1 MTAGALV
8 IAAGFSRRF
17 GADKRLFRLRDGR
30 SMLESTV
37 STYARAFRH
46 VAVVLRDSDSAVA
59 AHLVESLRARQP
71 IIVTTAHAG
80 RGMAASLADGVR
92 AVSDWDYVFVGLG
105 DMPYVRT
112 ETLVRLDAA
121 MRRQRLDGRRCIVQ
135 PRYEDTP
142 GHPVGFSREFFAEL
156 LDLDG
161 DEGARSVVRAH
172 RDAVAFVDV
181 DDPGVVTDL
190 DQPPL

>member
-1 MTAGALV
+1 MSAGAPA

-105 DMPYVRT
+105 DMPFVRT
-112 ETLVRLDAA
+112 ETLVELDAA
-121 MRRQRLDGRRCIVQ
+121 MRRRRLDGRRCIVQ
-135 PRYEDTP
+135 PRYEDAP

-156 LDLDG
+156 LDLEG
-161 DEGARSVVRAH
+161 DEGARSVVRGH
-172 RDAVAFVDV
+172 RDAVEFVDV

>member
-1 MTAGALV
+1 
-8 IAAGFSRRF
+8 
-17 GADKRLFRLRDGR
+17 
-30 SMLESTV
+30 
-37 STYARAFRH
+37 
-46 VAVVLRDSDSAVA
+46 
-59 AHLVESLRARQP
+59 
-71 IIVTTAHAG
+71 
-80 RGMAASLADGVR
+80 
-92 AVSDWDYVFVGLG
+92 
-105 DMPYVRT
+105 
-112 ETLVRLDAA
+112 
-121 MRRQRLDGRRCIVQ
+121 VQ

-172 RDAVAFVDV
+172 RDVVEFVDV

>member
-1 MTAGALV
+1 MAAGALL

-17 GADKRLFRLRDGR
+17 GSDKRLHRLPDGR
-30 SMLESTV
+30 PLLVATLGA
-37 STYARAFRH
+37 YLAAFRN
-46 VAVVLRDSDSAVA
+46 VAVVLRETDSEIVA
-59 AHLVESLRARQP
+59 CLHAHLPTHAP
-71 IIVTTAHAG
+71 ILITTANAAA
-80 RGMAASLADGVR
+80 GMAASLADGVR
-92 AVSDWDYVFVGLG
+92 ATRDWDYVFVGLG

-135 PRYEDTP
+135 PRYEGTP

-172 RDAVAFVDV
+172 RDVVEFVDV